1 MKKQISLIVLIII
14 AILVIWNFDLI
25 RYGIRQASGQLHII
39 YNAKPVEIFLSD
51 STVSDEVKDKLRL
64 VEDVKA
70 FAHEKLHLAETD
82 NYTEMYDQKG
92 QPLLWVVTGC
102 QPFNFEPYQW
112 TFPVL
117 GSVPYKGF
125 FKKHLADEEFEAIKS
140 LGLDAGMRTV
150 GGWSTLGWFNDPIL
164 SEMLNRSKGDLAN
177 LIIHE
182 LVHSTIF
189 VKDSVEFNENLASFI
204 ADKGT
209 LIYMS
214 EKFGAHS
221 DEMQHYVNEEN
232 DNKKFISHM
241 LNGYDILD
249 SLYLTMTDLN
259 FEDKLSKK
267 EITIKTII
275 DNLDTLKLYDDTRL
289 NNFKGFIP
297 NNTYFMSFKR
307 YQSKQG
313 KLDSLYNKEFDQEL
327 VNFIEYLKNKHP
339 YL

>member
-1 MKKQISLIVLIII
+1 MKKRIGLIVLIII
-14 AILVIWNFDLI
+14 AVLVVWNFSLI
-25 RYGIRQASGQLHII
+25 RYGIRQASGQIHII
-39 YNAKPVEIFLSD
+39 YNAKPVEEFLND
-51 STVSDEVKDKLRL
+51 SAVSEEMKSKLRL
-64 VEDVKA
+64 VADVKL
-70 FAHEKLHLAETD
+70 FANERLHLAETD

-92 QPLLWVVTGC
+92 QPVLWVVTGC
-102 QPFNFEPYQW
+102 EPFSFQPYQW

-125 FKKHLADEEFEAIKS
+125 FKKHLADEEFQKIKS
-140 LGLDAGMRTV
+140 QGLDAGMRTV

-164 SEMLNRSKGDLAN
+164 SEMLNRSNGDLVN

-214 EKFGAHS
+214 EKFGADS
-221 DEMQHYVNEEN
+221 DEMISYVNEEN
-232 DNKKFISHM
+232 DNKKFIKHM
-241 LNGYDILD
+241 LTGYDILD
-249 SLYLTMTDLN
+249 SLYQSFSEASD
-259 FEDKLSKK
+259 EQKRIKK
-267 EITIKTII
+267 ETAIESII
-275 DNLDTLKLYDDTRL
+275 NNLDTLNLHDNKRL
-289 NNFKGFIP
+289 SNFKGFTP

-313 KLDSLYNKEFDQEL
+313 KLDSLFNKEFDKDL
-327 VNFIEYLKNKHP
+327 VNFIEYLKQKHP

>member
-1 MKKQISLIVLIII
+1 MKKRIGLIVLIII
-14 AILVIWNFDLI
+14 AILVIFNFDLI
-25 RYGIRQASGQLHII
+25 RYGIRQASGQLHVI
-39 YNAKPVEIFLSD
+39 YNARPVEEYLND
-51 STVSDEVKDKLRL
+51 STVSQEVKDKLKL
-64 VEDVKA
+64 VDDVKS
-70 FAHEKLHLAETD
+70 FAHERLHLAETD
-82 NYTEMYDQKG
+82 NYTEMYDQQG
-92 QPLLWVVTGC
+92 QPVLWVVTGC
-102 QPFNFEPYQW
+102 EPFSFQPYQW

-125 FKKHLADEEFEAIKS
+125 FKKHLADQELEEIKGK
-140 LGLDAGMRTV
+140 GLDAGMRTV

-164 SEMLNRSKGDLAN
+164 SEMLSRSNGDLAN

-214 EKFGAHS
+214 EKFGADS
-221 DEMQHYVNEEN
+221 DEMKNYVNEEN
-232 DNKKFISHM
+232 DNKKFIRHM
-241 LNGYDILD
+241 LSGYDILD
-249 SLYLTMTDLN
+249 SLYQS
-259 FEDKLSKK
+259 FEGVSEERKLRQKD
-267 EITIKTII
+267 EVIKSII
-275 DNLDTLKLYDDTRL
+275 NNLDTLKLYNDNRL
-289 NNFKGFIP
+289 SNFKGFVP

-313 KLDSLYNKEFDQEL
+313 KLDSLFNKEFDQEL

>member
-1 MKKQISLIVLIII
+1 MKKRIGLIVLIII
-14 AILVIWNFDLI
+14 AILVIFNFDLI

-39 YNAKPVEIFLSD
+39 YNARPVEEYLND
-51 STVSDEVKDKLRL
+51 STVSQEVKDKLKL
-64 VEDVKA
+64 VDDVKS
-70 FAHEKLHLAETD
+70 FAYERLHLAETN
-82 NYTEMYDQKG
+82 NYTEMYDQQG
-92 QPLLWVVTGC
+92 QPVLWVVTGC
-102 QPFNFEPYQW
+102 EPFSFQPYQW

-125 FKKHLADEEFEAIKS
+125 FKKHLADQELEEIKGK
-140 LGLDAGMRTV
+140 GLDAGMRTV

-164 SEMLNRSKGDLAN
+164 SEMLSRSNGDLAN

-209 LIYMS
+209 IIYMS
-214 EKFGAHS
+214 EKFGADS
-221 DEMQHYVNEEN
+221 DEMKNYVNEEN
-232 DNKKFISHM
+232 DNKKFIRHM
-241 LNGYDILD
+241 LSGYDILD
-249 SLYLTMTDLN
+249 SLYQS
-259 FEDKLSKK
+259 FEGVSEERKLRQK
-267 EITIKTII
+267 EEVIKSII
-275 DNLDTLKLYDDTRL
+275 NNLDTLKLHNDNRL
-289 NNFKGFIP
+289 SNFKGFVP

-313 KLDSLYNKEFDQEL
+313 KLDSLFNKEFDQEL

>member
-1 MKKQISLIVLIII
+1 MKKRIGLFILIITATLI
-14 AILVIWNFDLI
+14 IWNFDLI
-25 RYGIRQASGQLHII
+25 RYGIRQASGQLHIVF
-39 YNAKPVEIFLSD
+39 NAKPVEEYLND
-51 STVSDEVKDKLRL
+51 STVSQEIKNKLL
-64 VEDVKA
+64 LIEDVKA
-70 FAHEKLHLAETD
+70 FAYNRLHLSETD
-82 NYTEMYDQKG
+82 NYSEMYDQKG
-92 QPLLWVVTGC
+92 KPLLWVVTGC
-102 QPFNFEPYQW
+102 EPFSFQPYQW

-117 GSVPYKGF
+117 GAVPYKGF
-125 FKKHLADEEFEAIKS
+125 FKKHLADEEFEQIKAK
-140 LGLDAGMRTV
+140 GLDAGMRTV

-164 SEMLNRSKGDLAN
+164 SDMLNRSDGALAN

-214 EKFGAHS
+214 EKFGSHS
-221 DEMQHYVNEEN
+221 EVMKNYVNEEK
-232 DNKKFISHM
+232 DNKKFIAHM
-241 LNGYDILD
+241 LKGYDILD
-249 SLYLTMTDLN
+249 SLYQHISVLPDEQKLN
-259 FEDKLSKK
+259 KK
-267 EITIKTII
+267 EVTIRSII
-275 DNLDTLKLYDDTRL
+275 DNLDTLNLHSNKSL
-289 NNFKGFIP
+289 NNFKNFTP

-313 KLDSLYNKEFDQEL
+313 KLDDLFTKEFDKEL

>member
-1 MKKQISLIVLIII
+1 MKKRIGLIVLIII
-14 AILVIWNFDLI
+14 ALLVIFNFDLI

-39 YNAKPVEIFLSD
+39 YNARPVEEYLND
-51 STVSDEVKDKLRL
+51 STVSQEIKDKLL
-64 VEDVKA
+64 LIDDVKA
-70 FAHEKLHLAETD
+70 FANERLHLAETD
-82 NYTEMYDQKG
+82 NYTDMYDQHG
-92 QPLLWVVTGC
+92 QPVLWVVTGC
-102 QPFNFEPYQW
+102 EPFSFQPYQW

-125 FKKHLADEEFEAIKS
+125 FKKHLADEELEEIKS
-140 LGLDAGMRTV
+140 KGLDAGMRSV

-164 SEMLNRSKGDLAN
+164 SEMLNRSNGDLAN

-214 EKFGAHS
+214 EKYGVDS
-221 DEMQHYVNEEN
+221 DEMKSYINEEN
-232 DNKKFISHM
+232 DNKKFIRHM
-241 LNGYDILD
+241 LTGYDILD
-249 SLYLTMTDLN
+249 SLYQS
-259 FEDKLSKK
+259 FEEVSEEQKLSIKQ
-267 EITIKTII
+267 ETITVII
-275 DNLDTLKLYDDTRL
+275 NNLDTLKLYNDTHL
-289 NNFKGFIP
+289 SNFKGFIP

-313 KLDSLYNKEFDQEL
+313 KLDSLFNKEFDQEL

>member
-1 MKKQISLIVLIII
+1 MKKRIGLIVLIII
-14 AILVIWNFDLI
+14 AILVIFNFDLI

-39 YNAKPVEIFLSD
+39 YNARPVEEYLND
-51 STVSDEVKDKLRL
+51 STVSQEVKDKLKL
-64 VEDVKA
+64 VDDVKS
-70 FAHEKLHLAETD
+70 FAHERLHLAETN
-82 NYTEMYDQKG
+82 NYTEMYDQQG
-92 QPLLWVVTGC
+92 QPVLWVVTGC
-102 QPFNFEPYQW
+102 EPFSFQPYQW

-125 FKKHLADEEFEAIKS
+125 FKKHLADQELEEIKGK
-140 LGLDAGMRTV
+140 GLDAGMRTV

-164 SEMLNRSKGDLAN
+164 SEMLSRSNGDLAN

-214 EKFGAHS
+214 EKFGADS
-221 DEMQHYVNEEN
+221 DEMKNYVNEEN
-232 DNKKFISHM
+232 DNKKFIRHM
-241 LNGYDILD
+241 LSGYDILD
-249 SLYLTMTDLN
+249 SLYQS
-259 FEDKLSKK
+259 FEGVSEERKLRQK
-267 EITIKTII
+267 EEVIKSII
-275 DNLDTLKLYDDTRL
+275 NNLDTLKLHNDNRL
-289 NNFKGFIP
+289 SNFKGFVP

-313 KLDSLYNKEFDQEL
+313 KLDSLFNKEFDQEL